1 TESGYIFVADSD
13 NGSIWMF
20 SKKGVF
26 AKQWRGSN
34 DEFVGMQDMS
44 LDPTSNTIFINTAT
58 KLYSFKVS

>member
-1 TESGYIFVADSD
+1 
-13 NGSIWMF
+13 MF